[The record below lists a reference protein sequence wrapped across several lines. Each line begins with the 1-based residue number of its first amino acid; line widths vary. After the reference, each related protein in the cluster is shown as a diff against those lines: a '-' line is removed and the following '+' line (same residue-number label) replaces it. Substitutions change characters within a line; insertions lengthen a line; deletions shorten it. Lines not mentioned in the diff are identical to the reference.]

1 MIKYGVPQGS
11 VLGPLLFLIYIN
23 DLPENIGDADSVLYA
38 DDTTIFSSK
47 KDEFLDSLK
56 RSGKWFRENALSINP
71 EKCNLVSFGNNQLST
86 ITYASQKFENILE
99 TKYLGFIID
108 KNLTFKSHIEKIAN
122 KLRKFNG
129 ILYKTRDY
137 FSKRQL
143 LRFYDAY
150 AKSIIEYGILIYGS
164 ASKSDL
170 ETIHI
175 IQKRILRTIL
185 WKKFC
190 DWTQEEVIKYKI
202 YSVYEL
208 YAAHLL
214 KEVFNQIRDNSPM
227 KLLDLDEMHGV
238 KTTRRTAANI
248 LPTISFKTKKRK
260 NHSRENLR

>member
-1 MIKYGVPQGS
+1 M
-11 VLGPLLFLIYIN
+11 
-23 DLPENIGDADSVLYA
+23 
-38 DDTTIFSSK
+38 
-47 KDEFLDSLK
+47 
-56 RSGKWFRENALSINP
+56 
-71 EKCNLVSFGNNQLST
+71 
-86 ITYASQKFENILE
+86 
-99 TKYLGFIID
+99 
-108 KNLTFKSHIEKIAN
+108 EKIAN

-143 LRFYDAY
+143 LMFYDAY

-185 WKKFC
+185 RKKFC
-190 DWTQEEVIKYKI
+190 DWTQEEFILSRSSMQHIFLRKF
-202 YSVYEL
+202 L
-208 YAAHLL
+208 
-214 KEVFNQIRDNSPM
+214 NQIRDNSPM

-248 LPTISFKTKKRK
+248 LPTISFKTKKKSLTRK
-260 NHSRENLR
+260 LAIGYNFLMSNKIIPPNVKKITQPQFKSFFKNFTDNYIFDNRTIFDLLY

>member
-1 MIKYGVPQGS
+1 MVSRKCIKH
-11 VLGPLLFLIYIN
+11 
-23 DLPENIGDADSVLYA
+23 
-38 DDTTIFSSK
+38 SSRK
-47 KDEFLDSLK
+47 KQF
-56 RSGKWFRENALSINP
+56 
-71 EKCNLVSFGNNQLST
+71 
-86 ITYASQKFENILE
+86 
-99 TKYLGFIID
+99 GFIWQQSTLYNYLCITKKKQNTWVLLLI

-143 LRFYDAY
+143 LMFYDAY

-164 ASKSDL
+164 ASKRDL
-170 ETIHI
+170 KTIHI

-185 WKKFC
+185 WKNFC

-208 YAAHLL
+208 YAAHLF

-238 KTTRRTAANI
+238 KTTRQTAANI
-248 LPTISFKTKKRK
+248 LPTISFKTKKWK